1 MAIMENIMALSS
13 IKKNNNKM
21 NIYLEMSEIKS
32 KISVSFQQMQLYA
45 NICYFKQDSDDIE

>member
-1 MAIMENIMALSS
+1 MENIMALSS